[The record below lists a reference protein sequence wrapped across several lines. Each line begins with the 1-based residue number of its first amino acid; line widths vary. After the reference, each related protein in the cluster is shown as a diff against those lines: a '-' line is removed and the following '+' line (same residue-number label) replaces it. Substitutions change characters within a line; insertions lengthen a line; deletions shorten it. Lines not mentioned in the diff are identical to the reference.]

1 MCVFLWSTQ
10 EICVVRLSTMR
21 HFDDPSFDFAHL
33 LKLCDISTKRCD
45 RASFFCVACRVSAG
59 ESGEV
64 FNDVVVL
71 NVIRL
76 SREQRHG
83 HGHGRSEQQSWGDP
97 DDSLASEDKDASFNL
112 DGDSCLDYDD
122 CGGKN
127 VCTRSSQG
135 YRYRWVWPMVLGT
148 PPAARLAHAAA
159 VVRILGRGDS
169 FIHGGRGREAYKGAR
184 NVSYM
189 VVFGGVGEEDVFNDV
204 GVLK

>member
-1 MCVFLWSTQ
+1 MS
-10 EICVVRLSTMR
+10 S
-21 HFDDPSFDFAHL
+21 
-33 LKLCDISTKRCD
+33 
-45 RASFFCVACRVSAG
+45 G

-76 SREQRHG
+76 SREEGHG
-83 HGHGRSEQQSWGDP
+83 HGHSDKQSWTDDP
-97 DDSLASEDKDASFNL
+97 DDSLASKDEHIPSDL
-112 DGDSCLDYDD
+112 DEESCLDYDD
-122 CGGKN
+122 HGGKN
-127 VCTRSSQG
+127 VFKGSSHG

-159 VVRILGRGDS
+159 VVRISERENNFLRGD
-169 FIHGGRGREAYKGAR
+169 RGREAYKGAR